1 MNIAF
6 CGLRHGHILSLY
18 ALAKKNPEVH
28 VVGAWEADD
37 AARALAR
44 EQIAEPFYES
54 YEALLCDPRVE
65 IVAVGDY
72 YGVRG
77 QRVIEALSAGKHV
90 LCDKPICT
98 RLNEL
103 DEIERLCREKG
114 LKVGCMLDLRYDPA
128 LRLARDL
135 VQGGELGEI
144 HAINFTGQHPL
155 DYGRRPMWYFE
166 EGKHGGTFN
175 DLAIHGLDAVRLI
188 TGLTYRR
195 TLCARQYNAFAHEQP
210 NFLDCAQLLGEYEN
224 GAGLLADVSYSA
236 PSGVAFELPGYWRF
250 SFWGEK
256 GMLECRLGEGSVLL
270 APSGGPVT
278 RLDAPPVEEDCLAE
292 LLRAIRG
299 EETVFPANDAL
310 ISTRVALEIQRFADE
325 QGETLGRRLF

>member
-6 CGLRHGHILSLY
+6 CGLRHGHIFSLY
-18 ALAKKNPEVH
+18 ALAKAHPEVRILC
-28 VVGAWEADD
+28 AWEGDD
-37 AARALAR
+37 EARAQALERIDAS
-44 EQIAEPFYES
+44 FCES
-54 YEALLCDPRVE
+54 YEQILSDPRVD

-77 QRVIEALSAGKHV
+77 QRVIQALRAGKHV

-98 RLNEL
+98 RLCEL

-114 LKVGCMLDLRYDPA
+114 LKVGCMLDLRDDPA
-128 LRLARDL
+128 LRLAGRL
-135 VQGGELGEI
+135 VRAGELGEI

-155 DYGRRPMWYFE
+155 DYGKRPMWYFE
-166 EGKHGGTFN
+166 EGRHGGTFN

-188 TGLTYRR
+188 TGLSYRR
-195 TLCARQYNAFAHEQP
+195 TLCARQYNAFAKEQP
-210 NFLDCAQLLGEYEN
+210 EFCDCAQLMGEYEN

-270 APSGGPVT
+270 APAGGPVR
-278 RLDAPPVEEDCLAE
+278 RLDAPPVDDDCLKE

-299 EETVFPANDAL
+299 EETLFPPCDAL
-310 ISTRVALEIQRFADE
+310 ISTRTALEIQRWAD
-325 QGETLGRRLF
+325 GETPGRRLF